1 MPSGFLGTILFLHLV
16 TFSFYWRSFF
26 LFKGGVYVKVA
37 GNIKEMTV
45 SQSALSKALGVT
57 PSRVNQLIQ
66 EKVVVR
72 DESDKSGAVMLFD
85 SIRNYY
91 SSKKISEEGVDYWK
105 EHGKHEK
112 AKRELAELKLEKE
125 RGKLYEAKTVE
136 LAMTEQ
142 LVMLRTKLLGIPT
155 KLAPI
160 LEGKDK
166 DTIFSIINSEIEEN
180 LSEMSKYNPDM
191 FKEEIE
197 DGTGGDA
204 SED

>member
-1 MPSGFLGTILFLHLV
+1 M
-16 TFSFYWRSFF
+16 
-26 LFKGGVYVKVA
+26 KVA

-66 EKVVVR
+66 EKIVVR
-72 DESDKSGAVMLFD
+72 DESDKGGAVMLFD

-91 SSKKISEEGVDYWK
+91 SSKKVTEEGVDYWK

-125 RGKLYEAKTVE
+125 KGKLYEAKTVE

-155 KLAPI
+155 KLAAV

-166 DTIFSIINSEIEEN
+166 GAIFDILNAEIEEN

-191 FKEEIE
+191 FKEEVE
-197 DGTGGDA
+197 DKAGD
-204 SED
+204 SVEE